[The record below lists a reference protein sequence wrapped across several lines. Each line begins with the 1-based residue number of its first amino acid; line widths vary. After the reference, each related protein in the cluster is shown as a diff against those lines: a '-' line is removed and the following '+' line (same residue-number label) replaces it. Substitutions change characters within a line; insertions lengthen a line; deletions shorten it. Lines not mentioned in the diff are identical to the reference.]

1 MRLLHKLTGLLRRC
15 VVSQQ
20 RCDTRLAQLIQQW
33 QVLSAELDGL
43 DAQRSAIK
51 QLLHSKRPQGCVMNR
66 GELFAMQR
74 RLAVLR
80 RQLHLLDF
88 QEGRVREQQQLLQT
102 EKEAVLLQRQY
113 WLRKQ
118 DKYER
123 WGKIQQQAW
132 RLYQLRQEDSE
143 AQERVTWGK

>member
-1 MRLLHKLTGLLRRC
+1 
-15 VVSQQ
+15 
-20 RCDTRLAQLIQQW
+20 
-33 QVLSAELDGL
+33 
-43 DAQRSAIK
+43 
-51 QLLHSKRPQGCVMNR
+51 MNR

-80 RQLHLLDF
+80 RQLHMLAF
-88 QEGRVREQQQLLQT
+88 QEGRVREQLQLLQT

-123 WGKIQQQAW
+123 WGKIQRQAW
-132 RLYQLRQEDSE
+132 RLYQLRQEESE
-143 AQERVTWGK
+143 AQERVTWGKY